1 MSRSKIHDAL
11 ALFASCIKSG
21 ERWTPECQA
30 ALDAAKTE
38 LEGVERLVGL
48 VSNSGLPD
56 VPPRDS
62 VDQYPHKRWVQRRF
76 GLPVLT
82 AEQAY
87 SWVPTA
93 IVLEGRKVVAVVPT
107 DKLLEKYPLM
117 AAEK

>member
-1 MSRSKIHDAL
+1 MSKIREAL

-21 ERWTPECQA
+21 ERWSPECQA

-38 LEGVERLVGL
+38 MDGHERLVAL

-56 VPPRDS
+56 EPPKDS
-62 VDQYPHKRWVQRRF
+62 VDQYPHRRWEQRRF
-76 GLPVLT
+76 GVPYLS

-93 IVLEGRKVVAVVPT
+93 IVLDGRKVVAVVPT

-117 AAEK
+117 VAVK